1 MKTIRIL
8 IAALALLCVVPTE
21 AQKKKTQ
28 TQPEKPKTEKPQP
41 SPGDLLFENMLESTQ
56 RVFIIDSMVV
66 EKENFINEIPL
77 PPESGTLTTYDQFF
91 GTQGHND
98 SYVFVNEFGN
108 KAYYSLND
116 KDGRSQLFT
125 MDRLGSKWSKAV
137 KLEGI
142 AGGTS
147 PNYPFMMADGTTF
160 YFAQKG
166 EGSVGGYDIFVTRYD
181 SDTGEFLR
189 PNNIGL
195 PFNSKGNDYFYMES
209 ELDSLGWFV
218 TDRNQAEGMVCIYTF
233 VPSKNRTNIDLSEMS
248 ETQVKRYANIHN
260 IRDTWPS
267 EEQRNKALKRV
278 EKMKARSAS
287 ARSHHGDGNAFV
299 INDQR
304 AYSSASEFRSSEARE
319 LYNKLL
325 QMRQQAER
333 NAQQLEAW
341 RENYTDGDSQ
351 RDADI
356 LSAEREQETLLLTI
370 KDTEKQIRI
379 LENKSLSN

>member
-66 EKENFINEIPL
+66 EKENFISEIPL

-116 KDGRSQLFT
+116 KDERSQLFT

-278 EKMKARSAS
+278 EKMKARTAS

-341 RENYTDGDSQ
+341 RDNYTEGDSQ
-351 RDADI
+351 KDADI
-356 LSAEREQETLLLTI
+356 LSAEREMETLLLTI

>member
-66 EKENFINEIPL
+66 EKENFISEIPL

-116 KDGRSQLFT
+116 KDERSQLFT

-341 RENYTDGDSQ
+341 RDNYTEGDSQ
-351 RDADI
+351 KDADI
-356 LSAEREQETLLLTI
+356 LSAEREMETLLLTI

>member
-66 EKENFINEIPL
+66 EKEDFINEIPL

-278 EKMKARSAS
+278 EKMKARTAS

-341 RENYTDGDSQ
+341 RENYTEGDSQ
-351 RDADI
+351 KDADI
-356 LSAEREQETLLLTI
+356 LSAEREQETLLLII

>member
-278 EKMKARSAS
+278 EKMKARTAS

-341 RENYTDGDSQ
+341 RENYTEGDSQ
-351 RDADI
+351 KDADI

>member
-28 TQPEKPKTEKPQP
+28 TQPEKTKTEKPQP

-218 TDRNQAEGMVCIYTF
+218 TDRNQEEGMVCIYTF

-278 EKMKARSAS
+278 EKMKARTAS

-341 RENYTDGDSQ
+341 RENYTEGDSQ
-351 RDADI
+351 KDADI
-356 LSAEREQETLLLTI
+356 LSAEREQETLLLII

>member
-66 EKENFINEIPL
+66 EKENFISEIPL

-142 AGGTS
+142 AGDTS

-218 TDRNQAEGMVCIYTF
+218 TDRNQEEGMVCIYTF

-278 EKMKARSAS
+278 EKMKARTAS

-325 QMRQQAER
+325 QMRQQAQR

-341 RENYTDGDSQ
+341 RENYTEGDSQ
-351 RDADI
+351 KDADI

>member
-218 TDRNQAEGMVCIYTF
+218 TDRNQEEGMVCIYTF

>member
-218 TDRNQAEGMVCIYTF
+218 TDRNQAKGMVCIYTF

-341 RENYTDGDSQ
+341 RENYTEGDSQ
-351 RDADI
+351 KDADI

>member
-28 TQPEKPKTEKPQP
+28 AQPEKPKTEKPQP

-66 EKENFINEIPL
+66 EKENFISEIPL

-325 QMRQQAER
+325 QMRQQAQR

>member
-66 EKENFINEIPL
+66 EKENFISEIPL

-341 RENYTDGDSQ
+341 RENYTEGDSQ
-351 RDADI
+351 KDADI

>member
-218 TDRNQAEGMVCIYTF
+218 TDRNQEEGMVCIYTF

-278 EKMKARSAS
+278 EKMKARTAS

-341 RENYTDGDSQ
+341 RENYTEGDSQ
-351 RDADI
+351 KDADI

>member
-8 IAALALLCVVPTE
+8 IAAVALLCVVPTE

-166 EGSVGGYDIFVTRYD
+166 EASVGGYDIFVTRYD

-278 EKMKARSAS
+278 EKMKARTAS

-341 RENYTDGDSQ
+341 RENYTEGDSQ
-351 RDADI
+351 KDADI

>member
-66 EKENFINEIPL
+66 EKENFISEIPL

-278 EKMKARSAS
+278 EKMKARTAS

-341 RENYTDGDSQ
+341 RENYTEGDSQ
-351 RDADI
+351 KDADI